1 MIIETI
7 RLKNTSIC
15 HLEAKQILYK
25 RGINCFLFVWQ
36 RQRNITFESIILYV
50 NCQVLPYFD
59 KCFFFFFFCGI
70 WLYWAPYTTHL
81 GTFIL
86 IVLACLYFC
95 PSLSFPL
102 IITIQK

>member
-59 KCFFFFFFCGI
+59 KCFFFFFSVGFGYI
-70 WLYWAPYTTHL
+70 GLPIPHIL
-81 GTFIL
+81 G
-86 IVLACLYFC
+86 
-95 PSLSFPL
+95 LSF
-102 IITIQK
+102 